1 MDAARAK
8 PIPPQDRTHSAAAG
22 ASPHAAGRITP
33 LRELELLE
41 AHRGGDSGAIGE
53 LLRAYQGRIY
63 SICYRMVRDEHDARD
78 LTQDTMLRVL
88 QGLDSFDQRSK
99 LSTWVIRVT
108 MNCCLSHL
116 RKQRLRRHSS
126 IDAVHGANAPAH
138 PPSSMTTGELS
149 APRRVEQAEMGSM
162 LLRAL
167 DSLDSQMRAVLVLR
181 DMQDLEYEHIGE
193 VLGIPLGT
201 VKSRLF
207 RARCALRAA
216 AELELDRPLT
226 KDDQ

>member
-1 MDAARAK
+1 MNGARVKQSKSQQGRKPDQPQMDSDPSRM
-8 PIPPQDRTHSAAAG
+8 
-22 ASPHAAGRITP
+22 TP
-33 LRELELLE
+33 MRELQLLQEYRLGKAEAIDELL
-41 AHRGGDSGAIGE
+41 GS
-53 LLRAYQGRIY
+53 YQKRVYGV
-63 SICYRMVRDEHDARD
+63 CYRMLRHEHDALD
-78 LTQDTMLRVL
+78 LAQESMVKILE
-88 QGLDSFDQRSK
+88 GLDSYDGRSK
-99 LSTWVIRVT
+99 LSTWIIRVT

-126 IDAVHGANAPAH
+126 IDAVHGANGPAH

-149 APRRVEQAEMGSM
+149 APQRVEQAEMGSM

-216 AELELDRPLT
+216 AELELDRPLA